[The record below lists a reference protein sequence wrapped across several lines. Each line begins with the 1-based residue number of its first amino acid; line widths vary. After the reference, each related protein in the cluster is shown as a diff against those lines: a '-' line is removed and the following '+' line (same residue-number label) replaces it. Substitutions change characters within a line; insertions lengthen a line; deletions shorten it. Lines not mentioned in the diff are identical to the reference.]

1 MASVPKLRGK
11 DRKFNALLI
20 CSGSGV
26 RWAPSQDE
34 KTYGYEK
41 MVREG
46 EASALRMGTTP
57 RSHARASPGRRK
69 LLSTPTQP
77 LAIAVS
83 LIALSMGGCATYK
96 PTVPPSKG
104 HINAADFAD
113 KAASDK
119 ILPPVTTSNFV
130 PPPKPRIKVPT
141 YSVVVNEVPVK
152 ELLFALSR
160 DTRQNI
166 DVHPSIQGQVSLNAV
181 DETLPAILER
191 VAQQVDIRYHT
202 EGKTI
207 VVLPDFPYFR
217 TYKVN
222 YVNMNRDTVS
232 SIGVS
237 GEITGTVAGGA
248 NQQATQQGSGNT
260 SNTKVDSKASNNFW
274 EILRQNIEAI
284 LSATKAA
291 TQSADQR
298 AARAE
303 SERLAK
309 EERIAQAEA
318 VSRAGGN
325 AASLFTTAFGAGANA
340 TTDSKNEIVVNAVA
354 GTVSVLG
361 TEKQHQL
368 IQQFLDSVTSAS
380 QRQVLIEATIA
391 EVTLS
396 NNYQAGVD
404 WSRVTR
410 AAGDGFKFQQ
420 SLLGSSLTAP
430 PFVAL
435 SYANQPGANPSFA
448 AMLKLLEQFGNTRVL
463 SSPKLMAI
471 NNQTA
476 LLKVVDNLVY
486 FQVEA
491 QTNQNQATSTTTF
504 TSTAKTV
511 PVGLVMSVTPQI
523 GETGAVSLTVRPTI
537 SRRLRDV
544 LDPNPDLAKANVQN
558 FVPEIQ
564 VREMESV
571 LQVFSG
577 QTIVLGGLMQDNV
590 RRDRDAVPGLGKLP
604 SPVGDVFSFRDEA
617 VSKTELIIFIKP
629 TVINNPSLDSDELKF
644 FRRFLPTIDP
654 NGKSP

>member
-1 MASVPKLRGK
+1 MAPAAAACQISTARGSVASVCV
-11 DRKFNALLI
+11 LLL
-20 CSGSGV
+20 
-26 RWAPSQDE
+26 W
-34 KTYGYEK
+34 
-41 MVREG
+41 
-46 EASALRMGTTP
+46 L
-57 RSHARASPGRRK
+57 
-69 LLSTPTQP
+69 
-77 LAIAVS
+77 VS
-83 LIALSMGGCATYK
+83 GCATYK
-96 PTVPPSKG
+96 PAVPPSAG
-104 HINAADFAD
+104 HINASQFP
-113 KAASDK
+113 KSGEDK
-119 ILPPVTTSNFV
+119 ILPPVTANSFV
-130 PPPKPRIKVPT
+130 PPPKPHVKIPT

-166 DVHPSIQGQVSLNAV
+166 DVHPSIQGLVSLNAI
-181 DETLPAILER
+181 DQTLPAILER
-191 VAQQVDIRYHT
+191 IAQQVNIRYRT
-202 EGKTI
+202 EGNTI
-207 VVLPDFPYFR
+207 LVMPDTPYFK

-222 YVNMNRDTVS
+222 YVNMSRDTAS

-237 GEITGTVAGGA
+237 GEITGSAATTTGGA
-248 NQQATQQGSGNT
+248 TLTQQTSGNT
-260 SNTKVDSKASNNFW
+260 SNTKVDSKSSNNFW
-274 EILRQNIEAI
+274 EILRQNMEAI
-284 LSATKAA
+284 LAASKAVS
-291 TQSADQR
+291 QSSDQR
-298 AARAE
+298 AARSEAE
-303 SERLAK
+303 RAAK

-325 AASLFTTAFGAGANA
+325 AAALFNTAFGQSPA
-340 TTDSKNEIVVNAVA
+340 TPSDAKNEIAVNPVA

-361 TEKQHQL
+361 TDKQQML
-368 IQQFLDSVTSAS
+368 IQQYLDSVAASS

-391 EVTLS
+391 EVQLS

-404 WSRVTR
+404 WSRITR
-410 AAGDGFKFQQ
+410 AAGDGFTFQQ
-420 SLLGSSLTAP
+420 SLLGSNLIAP

-435 SYANQPGANPSFA
+435 SYANQPGQNPSFS

-486 FQVEA
+486 FAVEA

-523 GETGAVSLTVRPTI
+523 GDSGAVSLTVRPTI

-558 FVPEIQ
+558 LVPEIQ

-571 LQVFSG
+571 LQVNSG
-577 QTIVLGGLMQDNV
+577 QTVILGGLMQDNV
-590 RRDRDAVPGLGKLP
+590 QRDRDALPGLGKLP
-604 SPVGDVFSFRDEA
+604 SPVGDAFSYRNEA

-629 TVINNPSLDSDELKF
+629 TVISNPSLDSDELKF

-654 NGKSP
+654 TGKTP

>member
-1 MASVPKLRGK
+1 MLPANV
-11 DRKFNALLI
+11 
-20 CSGSGV
+20 
-26 RWAPSQDE
+26 
-34 KTYGYEK
+34 
-41 MVREG
+41 
-46 EASALRMGTTP
+46 
-57 RSHARASPGRRK
+57 
-69 LLSTPTQP
+69 
-77 LAIAVS
+77 LAAAISMLVLAV
-83 LIALSMGGCATYK
+83 GGCATYK

-104 HINAADFAD
+104 HINADQFPE
-113 KAASDK
+113 KAADDK
-119 ILPPVTTSNFV
+119 ILAPVTTSNFV
-130 PPPKPRIKVPT
+130 PLPKPQVKVPT
-141 YSVVVNEVPVK
+141 YSVVVNEVPIK

-166 DVHPSIQGQVSLNAV
+166 DVHPSIQGLVSLNAI

-191 VAQQVDIRYHT
+191 VSQQVSIRYRI

-207 VVLPDFPYFR
+207 VVLPDLPYFR

-222 YVNMNRDTVS
+222 YVNMSRDTAS

-237 GEITGTVAGGA
+237 GEITGNVSGGA
-248 NQQATQQGSGNT
+248 NQQASQSSSGNT
-260 SNTKVDSKASNNFW
+260 SSTKVDSKASNNFW
-274 EILRQNIEAI
+274 DVMRQNIEAI
-284 LSATKAA
+284 LSASKAV
-291 TQSADQR
+291 TQSSDQR
-298 AARAE
+298 AARVEAD
-303 SERLAK
+303 RAAK

-325 AASLFTTAFGAGANA
+325 AASLFNTAFGQGPGAPS
-340 TTDSKNEIVVNAVA
+340 DSKNEIVVNPVA

-361 TEKQHQL
+361 TEKQQVL
-368 IQQFLDSVTSAS
+368 IQQYLDSVTSAS

-420 SLLGSSLTAP
+420 SLLGTNLTAP

-435 SYANQPGANPSFA
+435 SYANQPGNNPSFS

-486 FQVEA
+486 FAVEA

-523 GETGAVSLTVRPTI
+523 GESGAVSLTVRPTI

-558 FVPEIQ
+558 PVPEIQ

-590 RRDRDAVPGLGKLP
+590 QRDRDALPGLGKLP
-604 SPVGDVFSFRDEA
+604 SPVGDVFSYRNEA

-629 TVINNPSLDSDELKF
+629 TVISNPSLDSDELKF
-644 FRRFLPTIDP
+644 FRRFLPIIDP
-654 NGKSP
+654 SGKTP

>member
-1 MASVPKLRGK
+1 MVIQGGQAASCDGMALESAARDAACRHMLPGNVVGAVLSVL
-11 DRKFNALLI
+11 
-20 CSGSGV
+20 V
-26 RWAPSQDE
+26 
-34 KTYGYEK
+34 
-41 MVREG
+41 
-46 EASALRMGTTP
+46 
-57 RSHARASPGRRK
+57 
-69 LLSTPTQP
+69 
-77 LAIAVS
+77 
-83 LIALSMGGCATYK
+83 LIAGGCATYK
-96 PTVPPSKG
+96 PSVPPSQG
-104 HINAADFAD
+104 HINADQFSG
-113 KAASDK
+113 KAADEK

-130 PPPKPRIKVPT
+130 PPPKPQVKAPT

-160 DTRQNI
+160 DTKQNI
-166 DVHPSIQGQVSLNAV
+166 DVHPAVQGLVSLNAI
-181 DETLPAILER
+181 DETFPAILER
-191 VAQQVDIRYHT
+191 IAQQVNIRYRK

-207 VVLPDFPYFR
+207 LVLPDLPYFK

-222 YVNMNRDTVS
+222 YVNMSRDTAS

-237 GEITGTVAGGA
+237 GEITGTSATTTGT
-248 NQQATQQGSGNT
+248 TQQSSQQTSGNT
-260 SNTKVDSKASNNFW
+260 SNTKVDSKALNNFW
-274 EILRQNIEAI
+274 DVLRQNIEAI
-284 LSATKAA
+284 LSASKAVS
-291 TQSADQR
+291 QSADQR
-298 AARAE
+298 AARSEAE
-303 SERLAK
+303 RAAK

-325 AASLFTTAFGAGANA
+325 AASLFNTAFGQSPAAPS
-340 TTDSKNEIVVNAVA
+340 DSKNEIVVNPVT
-354 GTVSVLG
+354 GTVSVMG
-361 TEKQHQL
+361 TEKQQAL
-368 IQQFLDSVTSAS
+368 IQQYLDSVTSSS

-396 NNYQAGVD
+396 DNYQAGVD
-404 WSRVTR
+404 WSRFTR

-420 SLLGSSLTAP
+420 SLLGTNLSAP

-435 SYANQPGANPSFA
+435 SYANQPGANPSFS

-486 FQVEA
+486 FAVEA

-523 GETGAVSLTVRPTI
+523 GESGAVSLTVRPTI

-558 FVPEIQ
+558 LVPEIQ

-571 LQVFSG
+571 LQVNSG
-577 QTIVLGGLMQDNV
+577 QTIVLGGLMQDNT
-590 RRDRDAVPGLGKLP
+590 RRDRDALPGLGRLP
-604 SPVGDVFSFRDEA
+604 SPVGDAFSYRDET

-629 TVINNPSLDSDELKF
+629 TVITNPSLDSDELKF

-654 NGKSP
+654 TGKAP

>member
-1 MASVPKLRGK
+1 
-11 DRKFNALLI
+11 LLPVNVAAAVI
-20 CSGSGV
+20 S
-26 RWAPSQDE
+26 
-34 KTYGYEK
+34 
-41 MVREG
+41 
-46 EASALRMGTTP
+46 
-57 RSHARASPGRRK
+57 
-69 LLSTPTQP
+69 LLV
-77 LAIAVS
+77 LVVY
-83 LIALSMGGCATYK
+83 GCATYQ

-104 HINAADFAD
+104 HINADQFPQ
-113 KAASDK
+113 KAADDK

-130 PPPKPRIKVPT
+130 PLPKPQVKAPT

-166 DVHPSIQGQVSLNAV
+166 DVHPSIQGQVSLNAI

-191 VAQQVDIRYHT
+191 VSQQVNIRYHT

-207 VVLPDFPYFR
+207 VVLPDSPYFR

-222 YVNMNRDTVS
+222 YVNMNRDTTS

-237 GEITGTVAGGA
+237 GEITGNVGGGA
-248 NQQATQQGSGNT
+248 GQQGGQQTSGNT
-260 SNTKVDSKASNNFW
+260 SSTKVDSKASNNFW
-274 EILRQNIEAI
+274 DVLRQNIEAI
-284 LSATKAA
+284 LSASKAA

-298 AARAE
+298 SARVEAE
-303 SERLAK
+303 RAAK

-318 VSRAGGN
+318 VSRAGAN
-325 AASLFTTAFGAGANA
+325 AAPLFEKAFGSTSASL
-340 TTDSKNEIVVNAVA
+340 TDTKNEIVVNAVA
-354 GTVSVLG
+354 GTVSVLA
-361 TEKQHQL
+361 TEKQQVL
-368 IQQFLDSVTSAS
+368 IQQYLDSVSSAS

-410 AAGDGFKFQQ
+410 AAGDGFKFTQ
-420 SLLGSSLTAP
+420 SLLGSNLSAP

-435 SYANQPGANPSFA
+435 SYANQPGANPSFS

-486 FQVEA
+486 FAVEA

-523 GETGAVSLTVRPTI
+523 GDSGAVSLTVRPTI

-558 FVPEIQ
+558 LVPEIQ

-590 RRDRDAVPGLGKLP
+590 RRDRDALPGLGKLP
-604 SPVGDVFSFRDEA
+604 SPVGDAFSFRDEA

-629 TVINNPSLDSDELKF
+629 TVISNPSLDSDELKF
-644 FRRFLPTIDP
+644 FRRFLPIVDP
-654 NGKSP
+654 SGKTP

>member
-1 MASVPKLRGK
+1 MLPANVVAAVISLV
-11 DRKFNALLI
+11 AL
-20 CSGSGV
+20 
-26 RWAPSQDE
+26 
-34 KTYGYEK
+34 
-41 MVREG
+41 
-46 EASALRMGTTP
+46 
-57 RSHARASPGRRK
+57 
-69 LLSTPTQP
+69 
-77 LAIAVS
+77 
-83 LIALSMGGCATYK
+83 ALSSCATYK
-96 PTVPPSKG
+96 PTVPPSQG
-104 HINAADFAD
+104 HINADQFPATTAEE
-113 KAASDK
+113 K

-130 PPPKPRIKVPT
+130 PLPKPQVKVPT

-166 DVHPSIQGQVSLNAV
+166 DVHPSIQGLVSLNAI

-191 VAQQVDIRYHT
+191 VAQQVNIRYRT
-202 EGKTI
+202 AGKTTL
-207 VVLPDFPYFR
+207 VMPDTPYFK

-222 YVNMNRDTVS
+222 YVNMTRDTAS

-237 GEITGTVAGGA
+237 GEITGTVGGGA
-248 NQQATQQGSGNT
+248 NQQAAQQSSGNT

-274 EILRQNIEAI
+274 EVLRQNIEAI
-284 LSATKAA
+284 LSASKAVS
-291 TQSADQR
+291 QSADQR

-303 SERLAK
+303 SERAAK

-325 AASLFTTAFGAGANA
+325 AASLFTTAFGPSA
-340 TTDSKNEIVVNAVA
+340 TTPTDTKNEIVVNAVA

-361 TEKQHQL
+361 TEKQQVL
-368 IQQFLDSVTSAS
+368 IQQYLDSVTSAS

-420 SLLGSSLTAP
+420 SLLGSNLSAP

-435 SYANQPGANPSFA
+435 SYANQPGANPSFS

-486 FQVEA
+486 FAVEA
-491 QTNQNQATSTTTF
+491 QTTTNTNSPGVTTF
-504 TSTAKTV
+504 TSIAKTV

-523 GETGAVSLTVRPTI
+523 GESGAVSLTVRPTI

-544 LDPNPDLAKANVQN
+544 LDPNPSLAAAKVQN

-590 RRDRDAVPGLGKLP
+590 RRDRDALPGLGKLP
-604 SPVGDVFSFRDEA
+604 SPAGDVFSFRDEA

-629 TVINNPSLDSDELKF
+629 TVISTPSLDSDELKF

-654 NGKSP
+654 SGKTP

>member
-1 MASVPKLRGK
+1 VPT
-11 DRKFNALLI
+11 
-20 CSGSGV
+20 
-26 RWAPSQDE
+26 E
-34 KTYGYEK
+34 YEK
-41 MVREG
+41 LLSGPRMVMQGGKAASHAG
-46 EASALRMGTTP
+46 EASHTA
-57 RSHARASPGRRK
+57 ARAAARRHMLPVNGLAVVLS
-69 LLSTPTQP
+69 LLA
-77 LAIAVS
+77 LAV
-83 LIALSMGGCATYK
+83 GGCATYK

-104 HINAADFAD
+104 HINADQFPE
-113 KAASDK
+113 KAPDDK
-119 ILPPVTTSNFV
+119 ILQPVTTSSFV
-130 PPPKPRIKVPT
+130 PPPKPQIKAPT

-166 DVHPSIQGQVSLNAV
+166 DVHPSIQGLVSLNAI

-191 VAQQVDIRYHT
+191 ISQQVNIRYRT

-207 VVLPDFPYFR
+207 LVMPDTPYFK

-222 YVNMNRDTVS
+222 YVNMSRETTT
-232 SIGVS
+232 SIGIS
-237 GEITGTVAGGA
+237 GEISGNSATAGGA
-248 NQQATQQGSGNT
+248 NNQQTSQQTTGNT
-260 SNTKVDSKASNNFW
+260 SNTKVDSKSSNNFW
-274 EILRQNIEAI
+274 EVLRQNIEAI
-284 LSATKAA
+284 LSASKAA
-291 TQSADQR
+291 SLSAEQR
-298 AARAE
+298 AARVEAD
-303 SERLAK
+303 RAAK

-318 VSRAGGN
+318 VSRAGAN
-325 AASLFTTAFGAGANA
+325 APSLFNTAFPQGSTA
-340 TTDSKNEIVVNAVA
+340 TSDGKNEIVVNPVA

-361 TEKQHQL
+361 TEKQQVL
-368 IQQFLDSVTSAS
+368 IQQYLDSVSSAS

-391 EVTLS
+391 EVQLS

-420 SLLGSSLTAP
+420 SLLGTNLSAP

-435 SYANQPGANPSFA
+435 SYANQPGANPSFS

-486 FQVEA
+486 FTLEA
-491 QTNQNQATSTTTF
+491 QTQTTANVAAITTF

-523 GETGAVSLTVRPTI
+523 GDSGAVSLTVRPTI
-537 SRRLRDV
+537 SRRLSDV

-558 FVPEIQ
+558 PVPVIQ

-571 LQVFSG
+571 LQVNSG

-590 RRDRDAVPGLGKLP
+590 RRDRDALPGLGKLP
-604 SPVGDVFSFRDEA
+604 SPVGDAFSYRDEA
-617 VSKTELIIFIKP
+617 VSKTELIIFIKT
-629 TVINNPSLDSDELKF
+629 TVISNPSLDSDELKF
-644 FRRFLPTIDP
+644 FRRFLPIVDP
-654 NGKSP
+654 SGKTP

>member
-1 MASVPKLRGK
+1 M
-11 DRKFNALLI
+11 LI
-20 CSGSGV
+20 QGATIG
-26 RWAPSQDE
+26 AGP
-34 KTYGYEK
+34 G
-41 MVREG
+41 
-46 EASALRMGTTP
+46 
-57 RSHARASPGRRK
+57 RSIARAAAAWHFSTACGSAASICV
-69 LLSTPTQP
+69 LL
-77 LAIAVS
+77 LGS
-83 LIALSMGGCATYK
+83 LGGCATYK
-96 PTVPPSKG
+96 PAVPPSAG
-104 HINAADFAD
+104 HINASQFP
-113 KAASDK
+113 KSPEDK
-119 ILPPVTTSNFV
+119 ILPPVTANNFV
-130 PPPKPRIKVPT
+130 PPPRPHVKIPT

-166 DVHPSIQGQVSLNAV
+166 DVHPSIQGLVSLNAI
-181 DETLPAILER
+181 DQTLPAILDR
-191 VAQQVDIRYHT
+191 IAQQVNIRYRT
-202 EGKTI
+202 EGSTI
-207 VVLPDFPYFR
+207 VVMPDTPYFK

-222 YVNMNRDTVS
+222 YVNMSRDTAS

-237 GEITGTVAGGA
+237 GEITGSAATTTGGVTTP
-248 NQQATQQGSGNT
+248 QQTSGNT

-274 EILRQNIEAI
+274 EILRQNMEAI
-284 LSATKAA
+284 LAASKAVS
-291 TQSADQR
+291 QSSDQR
-298 AARAE
+298 AARSEAE
-303 SERLAK
+303 RAAK

-325 AASLFTTAFGAGANA
+325 AAALFNTAFGQSPA
-340 TTDSKNEIVVNAVA
+340 TPSDAKNEIAVNPVA

-361 TEKQHQL
+361 TDKQQML
-368 IQQFLDSVTSAS
+368 IQQYLDSVSASS

-391 EVTLS
+391 EVQLS

-404 WSRVTR
+404 WSRITR
-410 AAGDGFKFQQ
+410 AAGDGFTFQQ
-420 SLLGSSLTAP
+420 SLLGTNLAAP

-435 SYANQPGANPSFA
+435 SYANQPGSNPSFS
-448 AMLKLLEQFGNTRVL
+448 AMLRLLEQFGNTRVL

-486 FQVEA
+486 FAVEA

-523 GETGAVSLTVRPTI
+523 ADSGAVSLTVRPTI

-558 FVPEIQ
+558 LVPEIQ

-571 LQVFSG
+571 LQVNSG
-577 QTIVLGGLMQDNV
+577 QTVILGGLMQDNV
-590 RRDRDAVPGLGKLP
+590 QRDRDALPGLGKLP
-604 SPVGDVFSFRDEA
+604 SPVGDAFSYRNEA

-629 TVINNPSLDSDELKF
+629 TVISNPSLDSDELKF

-654 NGKSP
+654 TGKTP